1 MILQEVRALMRKLSK
16 KQEEYIAALI
26 RCNFDLIQAY
36 KIVHGGENLSST
48 KINAR
53 ATKAFLWAVGDLL
66 KERWGVLD
74 TD

>member
-1 MILQEVRALMRKLSK
+1 MFKLSK

-36 KIVHGGENLSST
+36 RLFYGVENLSSA

-66 KERWGVLD
+66 KERYNSD
-74 TD
+74 